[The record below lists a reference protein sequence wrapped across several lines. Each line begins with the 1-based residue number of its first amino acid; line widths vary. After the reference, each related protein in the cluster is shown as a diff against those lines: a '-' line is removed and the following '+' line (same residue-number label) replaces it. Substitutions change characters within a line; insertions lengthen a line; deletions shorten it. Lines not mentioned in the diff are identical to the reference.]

1 MLTFEN
7 ILQAV
12 LASVRR
18 ASMTIRVWG
27 VHMSMCM
34 VYIYIYAHDTYISYK
49 HTFIYIIYIYTHL
62 LLEDDI
68 RVRDTVLRTHIHG
81 GYRIQCRV

>member
-7 ILQAV
+7 IWQAV

-34 VYIYIYAHDTYISYK
+34 VYICTRY
-49 HTFIYIIYIYTHL
+49 IYIIQTHFYLYHIYIHTL
-62 LLEDDI
+62 VI
-68 RVRDTVLRTHIHG
+68 RR
-81 GYRIQCRV
+81 